1 MNTKLEKLFEKYNF
15 SQKDRFEISQ
25 IFFLLTEER
34 KQNLLKNF
42 DEFALSINKINSDID
57 TEKDILI
64 WSAVEKIK
72 NSILEYYSDLTLFAC
87 FEFIVNKKYKIE
99 WLFCYIP
106 FNFRAK

>member
-72 NSILEYYSDLTLFAC
+72 NSILE
-87 FEFIVNKKYKIE
+87 ERKNKIGENIKDEINSLKDKI
-99 WLFCYIP
+99 
-106 FNFRAK
+106 

>member
-64 WSAVEKIK
+64 GSAVEKIK
-72 NSILEYYSDLTLFAC
+72 NSILE
-87 FEFIVNKKYKIE
+87 ERKNKIDENIKDEINSLKDEI
-99 WLFCYIP
+99 
-106 FNFRAK
+106 

>member
-25 IFFLLTEER
+25 IFFLLTEES

-72 NSILEYYSDLTLFAC
+72 NSILE
-87 FEFIVNKKYKIE
+87 ERKNKIDENIKDEINSLKDEI
-99 WLFCYIP
+99 
-106 FNFRAK
+106 

>member
-57 TEKDILI
+57 TEKDMLI

-72 NSILEYYSDLTLFAC
+72 NSILE
-87 FEFIVNKKYKIE
+87 ERKNKIDENIKDEINSLKDEI
-99 WLFCYIP
+99 
-106 FNFRAK
+106 

>member
-42 DEFALSINKINSDID
+42 DEFEPSINKINSDID

-72 NSILEYYSDLTLFAC
+72 NSILE
-87 FEFIVNKKYKIE
+87 ERKNKIDENIKDEINSLKDEI
-99 WLFCYIP
+99 
-106 FNFRAK
+106 

>member
-57 TEKDILI
+57 PEKDILI

-72 NSILEYYSDLTLFAC
+72 NSILE
-87 FEFIVNKKYKIE
+87 ERKNKIDENIKDEINSLKDEI
-99 WLFCYIP
+99 
-106 FNFRAK
+106 

>member
-72 NSILEYYSDLTLFAC
+72 NSILE
-87 FEFIVNKKYKIE
+87 ERKNKIDENIKDEINSLKDEI
-99 WLFCYIP
+99 
-106 FNFRAK
+106 

>member
-42 DEFALSINKINSDID
+42 DDFAFSINKINSDID

-72 NSILEYYSDLTLFAC
+72 NSILE
-87 FEFIVNKKYKIE
+87 ERKNKIDENIKDEINSLKDEI
-99 WLFCYIP
+99 
-106 FNFRAK
+106 

>member
-72 NSILEYYSDLTLFAC
+72 NSILE
-87 FEFIVNKKYKIE
+87 ERKNKIGENIKDEINSLKDEI
-99 WLFCYIP
+99 
-106 FNFRAK
+106 

>member
-72 NSILEYYSDLTLFAC
+72 NYILE
-87 FEFIVNKKYKIE
+87 ERKNKIDENIKDEINSLKDEI
-99 WLFCYIP
+99 
-106 FNFRAK
+106 

>member
-1 MNTKLEKLFEKYNF
+1 MNTKLEKLLEKYNF

-72 NSILEYYSDLTLFAC
+72 NSILE
-87 FEFIVNKKYKIE
+87 ERKNKIDENIKDEINSLKDEI
-99 WLFCYIP
+99 
-106 FNFRAK
+106 

>member
-1 MNTKLEKLFEKYNF
+1 MNTKLEKLVEKYNF

-72 NSILEYYSDLTLFAC
+72 NSILE
-87 FEFIVNKKYKIE
+87 ERKNKIDENIKDEINSLKDEI
-99 WLFCYIP
+99 
-106 FNFRAK
+106 

>member
-72 NSILEYYSDLTLFAC
+72 NSILE
-87 FEFIVNKKYKIE
+87 ERKNKIDENIKDEIKSLKDEI
-99 WLFCYIP
+99 
-106 FNFRAK
+106 

>member
-42 DEFALSINKINSDID
+42 DDLAFSINKINSDID

-72 NSILEYYSDLTLFAC
+72 NSILE
-87 FEFIVNKKYKIE
+87 ERKNKIDENIKDEINSLKDEI
-99 WLFCYIP
+99 
-106 FNFRAK
+106 

>member
-64 WSAVEKIK
+64 WSAVDKIK
-72 NSILEYYSDLTLFAC
+72 NSILE
-87 FEFIVNKKYKIE
+87 ERKNKIDENIKDEINSLKDEI
-99 WLFCYIP
+99 
-106 FNFRAK
+106 